1 VYQVFRL
8 FHGEN
13 DFLKKRIL
21 LDAVASSAR
30 GHTAGWRHA
39 AAAAGAP

>member
-1 VYQVFRL
+1 MYQVFRL

-21 LDAVASSAR
+21 LDAVSAR
-30 GHTAGWRHA
+30 GQTAGWRHA